1 MEETKE
7 FKVGDRVYW
16 AGDDFDEKDNGTIK
30 SFRDSKSV
38 WVLWDSDG
46 GVLWVD
52 LDELQHEQPEDKP
65 EEYPTTFYNIQEDI
79 PIGGFAKVGNEVYK
93 VVGVKGCTLC
103 EFITNRTHCE
113 IARCSTSLRLD
124 KRDVSLILYDTI
136 PEDNDE

>member
-1 MEETKE
+1 MEQE
-7 FKVGDRVYW
+7 Y
-16 AGDDFDEKDNGTIK
+16 TI
-30 SFRDSKSV
+30 
-38 WVLWDSDG
+38 
-46 GVLWVD
+46 
-52 LDELQHEQPEDKP
+52 
-65 EEYPTTFYNIQEDI
+65 TFYNIQDDI

>member
-1 MEETKE
+1 MEQE
-7 FKVGDRVYW
+7 Y
-16 AGDDFDEKDNGTIK
+16 TI
-30 SFRDSKSV
+30 
-38 WVLWDSDG
+38 
-46 GVLWVD
+46 
-52 LDELQHEQPEDKP
+52 
-65 EEYPTTFYNIQEDI
+65 TFYNIQDDI

-136 PEDNDE
+136 PEDNDEQPGLSEYDPLEYKSTEARELRLEYLLDSKFEAKLALHSNRNDPRYPEEYVEYKNWLNTLS